1 MKKYI
6 KLLRI
11 SHWAKNILLF
21 LPLIFSGNLFNVR
34 LIITTI
40 IGFFLFSFLSSI
52 IYINNDIED
61 IENDK
66 KHPKQKLRPLA
77 SGVISQTKA
86 RIIQVILLMV
96 VSSLIILLYLK
107 TNNIYVILLPV
118 AYFLLNYF
126 YSKGLKNVA
135 IVDVVILVL
144 GFLIRVFLG
153 SVIIDIQ
160 ISNWLYLMI
169 MFGSFYLGF
178 GKRRNEIMKNGDV
191 SRKVLKN
198 YNKSFLDKNMYN
210 CLTLSIVC
218 YSMWATNAETIN
230 RIGNNLLIWTIP
242 IVMIIFMLYSLEIE
256 TDSFGDPIEV
266 VIHNKKIVLI
276 KHNYFYIT
284 ILNNSIVT

>member
-11 SHWAKNILLF
+11 SHWAKNTLLF
-21 LPLIFSGNLFNVR
+21 LPLIFSGNLFNQKLLV
-34 LIITTI
+34 LSIV
-40 IGFFLFSFLSSI
+40 GFFLFSFLSSI

-66 KHPKQKLRPLA
+66 KHPQKKLRPLA
-77 SGVISQTKA
+77 SGVISITKA
-86 RIIQVILLMV
+86 RLVQFILFILV
-96 VSSLIILLYLK
+96 CSLTTLLYLK
-107 TNNIYVILLPV
+107 TNNIYIIVLSVL
-118 AYFLLNYF
+118 YFVMNYL

-135 IVDVVILVL
+135 IIDVVILVI

-153 SVIIDIQ
+153 SVIINIE

-178 GKRRNEIMKNGDV
+178 GKRRNEIMKNGDA

-198 YNKSFLDKNMYN
+198 YNKNFLDKNMYS
-210 CLTLSIVC
+210 CLTLSMVC
-218 YSMWATNAETIN
+218 YSMWATNSEIIN
-230 RIGNNLLIWTIP
+230 RVGNNLLIWTIP

-266 VIHNKKIVLI
+266 VVHNKKIVLMI
-276 KHNYFYIT
+276 GVYG
-284 ILNNSIVT
+284 ILMFLILYVI

>member
-1 MKKYI
+1 MKKYL
-6 KLLRI
+6 KLLRV
-11 SHWAKNILLF
+11 SHWAKNVLLF
-21 LPLIFSGNLFNVR
+21 LPLIFSSNLFNVK
-34 LIITTI
+34 LFMLTI
-40 IGFFLFSFLSSI
+40 VGFFLFSFLSSI

-66 KHPKQKLRPLA
+66 KHPQKKFRPLA
-77 SGVISQTKA
+77 AGVISIPKA
-86 RIIQVILLMV
+86 RMIQLLLFIIVCGLTIF
-96 VSSLIILLYLK
+96 LYLK
-107 TNNIYVILLPV
+107 TNSINIILLSV
-118 AYFLLNYF
+118 IYFVMNYL

-135 IVDVVILVL
+135 IVDVVILVI

-153 SVIIDIQ
+153 SVIINIE

-198 YNKSFLDKNMYN
+198 YNKNFLDKNMYS
-210 CLTLSIVC
+210 CLTLSMVC
-218 YSMWATNAETIN
+218 YSMWATNADVIN

-266 VIHNKKIVLI
+266 VVHNKKIVLMI
-276 KHNYFYIT
+276 GVYG
-284 ILNNSIVT
+284 ILMFLILYVL